1 MININNISPD
11 DSAYLQILDG
21 IDNKP
26 KALYYLGNIPAERK
40 PTVSIVGSRKPT
52 AYGKEVGYKL
62 AYELAQ
68 RGIVI
73 VSGLA
78 IGIDATAHQAAVDA
92 GGTTLAVLGN
102 GLSEIYP
109 SANEQLATDIVNHGG
124 AIISEYPPLMPGM
137 RHQFL
142 ERNRIVSGLC
152 DVLLVVEA
160 AARSGTLSTANH
172 ALGQGKEVAAIPG
185 NITSPMSAGCNKL
198 IKQGAMPVTEVADIL
213 QLLGMG
219 EKKQQL
225 VMPLAD
231 TPEEAIILNLLQKG
245 IRDGEQLHKK
255 SRLTAALFGQTLS
268 MLEITGKIHALGAN
282 QWTLQ

>member
-1 MININNISPD
+1 MKNINKATPD
-11 DSAYLQILDG
+11 DSEYLQILAG

-26 KALYYLGNIPAERK
+26 KALYYIGTLPAERR

-52 AYGKEVGYKL
+52 AYGREVGYKL
-62 AYELAQ
+62 AYELAA
-68 RGIVI
+68 RGVVI

-78 IGIDATAHQAAVDA
+78 IGIDSTAHQAALDA

-102 GLSEIYP
+102 GLAEIYP
-109 SANEQLATDIVNHGG
+109 ATNEQLAKDIVNHGG
-124 AIISEYPPLMPGM
+124 AIISEYEPTMPGM

-172 ALGQGKEVAAIPG
+172 ALGQGKDVAAIPG

-198 IKQGAMPVTEVADIL
+198 IKQGAMPITEVGDIL
-213 QLLGMG
+213 QLLGLTSPR
-219 EKKQQL
+219 QQL

-231 TPEEAIILNLLQKG
+231 TPEEAILLQLLQKG
-245 IRDGEQLHKK
+245 VRDGEELHKK

-268 MLEITGKIHALGAN
+268 MLEITGKIEALGAN
-282 QWTLQ
+282 QWTLS